1 MVLGHARG
9 TTKVLAPELFPGYT
23 GERRIVETSVFPFV
37 EFVRSTWPHPASD
50 NQVSQKYWN
59 PNGNNG
65 GGAIWDW
72 NYNVQRLSERPS
84 YWKVA
89 DRFKR

>member
-1 MVLGHARG
+1 MIKNGG
-9 TTKVLAPELFPGYT
+9 TSKWSL
-23 GERRIVETSVFPFV
+23 
-37 EFVRSTWPHPASD
+37 PAQD
-50 NQVSQKYWN
+50 FAVKQEYWN

-65 GGAIWDW
+65 AGAIWDW

-89 DRFKR
+89 DHYKS